1 MNQLAILSIILCMV
15 LSIFILLIYR
25 HFFYTFKEHA
35 TVTATFPDG
44 IVGHYKYGQTPIH
57 NLKLL
62 DSTKNPTDDESWDHH
77 AALKI
82 GQSLGK
88 SMPNVSSFITEH
100 PVIMDEKLYNI
111 LVEGKTP
118 HVITDYV
125 PRSNDSTT
133 VVITEYKTIHDE
145 IKKYIGKFTPVKV
158 MYNKPLGSLEPHLII
173 GGVPQPDKKI
183 FYIQQG
189 PWGPNTYHLYDTKGN
204 AETNVQQLV
213 VSEAGGTFTY
223 WVDAPD
229 LEDWHIAL
237 FIIMFHQY
245 SLIPDTTVGN
255 THKYS
260 LFNALLAIKPAAN
273 ADSETQSIDN
283 LKRLIRGLHPA
294 EAGHDGKQVWDGLW
308 STTTT
313 TGKPTFKSTVIL
325 KEEIR
330 KLIIAHFSNATASLT
345 TDNVNNIAKCFKH
358 SLCNHANNEI
368 TANIPVPLTDSSSD
382 PLSLSCT

>member
-118 HVITDYV
+118 HIIVINDKLNGGVDLTTANDYTKLM
-125 PRSNDSTT
+125 SSFENN
-133 VVITEYKTIHDE
+133 
-145 IKKYIGKFTPVKV
+145 IGKV
-158 MYNKPLGSLEPHLII
+158 MYNKAPSSSATSLKIKDIEP
-173 GGVPQPDKKI
+173 PDKTI
-183 FYIQQG
+183 FYIKQQG
-189 PWGPNTYHLYDTKGN
+189 TISNAVDLYETKDN
-204 AETNVQQLV
+204 AETDAQKLV

-229 LEDWHIAL
+229 LKDWHIAL